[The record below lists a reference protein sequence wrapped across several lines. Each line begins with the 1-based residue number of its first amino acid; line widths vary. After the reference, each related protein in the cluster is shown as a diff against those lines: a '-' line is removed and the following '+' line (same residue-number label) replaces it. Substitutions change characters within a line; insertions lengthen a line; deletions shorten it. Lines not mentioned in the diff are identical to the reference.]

1 MKQLMCS
8 ALAAAT
14 LFLSATTPASAG
26 DAATPLGEPQLE
38 RPTLRSLG
46 AYWIVKGDDNKNA
59 SVRLDYRKSGNGNW
73 RQGQPLF
80 RVEKGAHKTKEHGS
94 KLDVPDDACLFAGS
108 ALLLDPNTQYDLKL
122 TLTDPDGGEA
132 TTTLSAKTIAEP
144 VAPANARVR
153 YVTPGDDGGSGTKAD
168 PFKGIPE
175 ADKNAQP
182 GDVFILLPGTYQN
195 TRLLKSGE
203 KGKPIIWRGGEQVV
217 IDGQGGARAIVAS
230 DLHDVWFE
238 NLEIRNAKYALV
250 THGSERIVLRRCHIH
265 DVEHGLVATQN
276 DKDTVNDYFIADN
289 VFEGRS
295 TWPRSEGIEDR
306 RAVQVTGAGHVVAYN
321 KMRAFGDAVDTMPSQ
336 RCEAIDFH
344 NNDIDLMTDDGI
356 ETDYSQ
362 RNVRVFENRLIN
374 VFQGIST
381 QPVYGGPVYVFRNAM
396 YNVCVEPFK
405 MHNGPSGAIFMHNT
419 VVKNK
424 APLLLWTSKPISN
437 CVYRNNLF
445 VGTTDRYAYENQAPA
460 EDCDYDYDGF
470 VGGPFATFLKW
481 NNERYKTIADV
492 RARAPIYKH
501 AVHIESSNGM
511 FASGAK
517 PPEDE
522 KQKVAAP
529 PPDLRLASGT
539 AAIDAGQ
546 PLSGVNDNFSGKAPD
561 LGAYEV
567 GAPLPHYGPRPAPAT
582 ATAK

>member
-1 MKQLMCS
+1 MCS

-14 LFLSATTPASAG
+14 LFIAGTSALAAN
-26 DAATPLGEPQLE
+26 AATPVGEPQLE

-46 AYWIVKGDDNKNA
+46 AYWIVKGDANQNA
-59 SVRLDYRKSGNGNW
+59 TVRLDYRKSGNDEW
-73 RQGQPLF
+73 RAGQPLF
-80 RVEKGAHKTKEHGS
+80 RVEKGAHATKEHGS
-94 KLDVPDDACLFAGS
+94 KLNVPDDAYLFAGS
-108 ALLLDPNTQYDLKL
+108 ALMLDANTQYELKL
-122 TLTDPDGGEA
+122 TLHDPDGGEA
-132 TTTLSAKTIAEP
+132 TKTLAARTIAEP
-144 VAPANARVR
+144 AAPSNARVR
-153 YVTPGDDGGSGTKAD
+153 YVTPGDDGGTGTKAD
-168 PFKGIPE
+168 PFKGMPE

-195 TRLLKSGE
+195 TRLLKSGAP
-203 KGKPIIWRGGEQVV
+203 GKPIIWRGGDDVV
-217 IDGQGGARAIVAS
+217 IDGRGGARALIAIDV
-230 DLHDVWFE
+230 HDVWFE

-250 THGSERIVLRRCHIH
+250 THGSERIVLRRSHIH

-321 KMRAFGDAVDTMPSQ
+321 KFTAFGDAVDTMPSP

-356 ETDYSQ
+356 EADYGQ
-362 RNVRVFENRLIN
+362 RNIRVFENRLIN
-374 VFQGIST
+374 VFQGISV
-381 QPVYGGPVYVFRNAM
+381 QPVYGGPVYVFRNVM

-405 MHNGPSGAIFMHNT
+405 MHNGPSGAIFFHNT
-419 VVKNK
+419 SVKNK
-424 APLLLWTSKPISN
+424 GPLLLWTSKGISN

-445 VGTTDRYAYENQAPA
+445 VGTTDRYAFENQAPA
-460 EDCDYDYDGF
+460 ENCDYDYDGF

-481 NNERYKTIADV
+481 NNERYTTIADV
-492 RARAPIYKH
+492 RAKAPIYKH
-501 AVHIESSNGM
+501 AVHIESSNGL

-517 PPEDE
+517 PPADE
-522 KQKVAAP
+522 EKRVAA
-529 PPDLRLASGT
+529 PPDLRLANGT
-539 AAIDAGQ
+539 AAVDAGQ
-546 PLSGVNDNFSGKAPD
+546 PLPGVNDNFSGKAPD

-567 GAPLPHYGPRPAPAT
+567 GAPLPHYGPRPARAAA